1 MSVWAGADAGGTGT
15 RAAVGDG
22 ERVLSVTQ
30 GPGGAVR
37 PGRVLAAAGAIAG
50 VVRQALLA
58 AGVSEADALVVGA
71 AGAGREPERAEL
83 EQALRLERLAAR
95 VQVTTDVALALAAAF
110 GEGPG
115 IVVSAGTGSI
125 AVARLPGGETRRSG
139 GYGWQMGDEGSGY
152 AIGRAALAAVSRAL
166 DGRGAPTALLEMV
179 LQRARC
185 LDGEMLVR
193 WAGAAGPAEVAG
205 LAPAVFR
212 AADAGDA
219 TAQGIADFAARE
231 LARMVEAVRE
241 HFPAG
246 DAVPVALAGGLLASG
261 GALRERLVARLEGT
275 GVAIAPEAPDPLRG
289 ALALAARLGNS

>member
-1 MSVWAGADAGGTGT
+1 MSAWVGADAGGTGT

-22 ERVLSVTQ
+22 RTVRSVAQ

-50 VVRQALLA
+50 VVRQAMMA
-58 AGVSEADALVVGA
+58 AGVAEADAMVVGA
-71 AGAGREPERAEL
+71 AGAGREPERTEL
-83 EQALRLERLAAR
+83 EQALRGEHVAR
-95 VQVTTDVALALAAAF
+95 RVRVTTDIALSLEAAF

-125 AVARLPGGETRRSG
+125 AVARLPGGELRRSG

-166 DGRGAPTALLEMV
+166 DGRGAPTPMLELV

-185 LDGEMLVR
+185 RDAEGLVR
-193 WAGAAGPAEVAG
+193 WAGSAGPAEVAG

-212 AADAGDA
+212 AADQGDP

-231 LARMVEAVRE
+231 LGQLVVALRA

-246 DAVPVALAGGLLASG
+246 PPVPLALAGGLLASG
-261 GALRERLVARLEGT
+261 GALRERLAGRLEDA
-275 GVAIAPEAPDPLRG
+275 GVRVAPEPPDPLLG
-289 ALALAARLGNS
+289 ALALAARLG